1 MKRLSF
7 IEIQLRIAS
16 FQRTLENVL
25 TVEEFYC
32 LTRETGL
39 EKQEVKMG
47 FRISVRDVKRRQERR
62 IDVVDARGQLLLP

>member
-7 IEIQLRIAS
+7 IEIQWRIAS

-25 TVEEFYC
+25 IAEEFYC
-32 LTRETGL
+32 LTREIGL

-62 IDVVDARGQLLLP
+62 VNVVDARGQLLLP